1 MSETQKH
8 TKPNVPNLRFPGFEG
23 EWERKQLSVCCKIYD
38 GTHQTPKYTIT
49 GIPFVSVED
58 ITALRTIEK
67 KYISEE
73 DYKRDFKIA
82 PQAGD
87 ILMTRIGDIGT
98 SRVVTDNSPLA
109 YYVSLALLRPIGI
122 EASFLNSYIP
132 SPFFKR
138 ELYRRT
144 IHVAFPQKI
153 NKEDIG
159 KCLFAHPSIVEQSK
173 IGSFLSLL
181 DQRIDTQSK
190 LIEDLRILKKAIM
203 ARLFHSSD
211 GEMKTLGE
219 LTVNFSNRNK
229 QRIPYPM
236 FSVTND
242 KGFIPQSEQFED
254 REMEGEDIAA
264 YKLIQAGDIAYNP
277 ARINVGSIAQYKG
290 KTTCMISSLYV
301 CIQAKRTVSDRWLMH
316 ILKSERLL
324 YYYNH
329 YAEGGV
335 RLYLFYPNF
344 SRIKVFVPPY
354 AKQERIADC
363 LDAIEKK
370 VEQESV
376 LLNDLMKQKQFFLSR
391 LFL

>member
-1 MSETQKH
+1 M
-8 TKPNVPNLRFPGFEG
+8 RFPGFEG
-23 EWERKQLSVCCKIYD
+23 EWERKQLSDCCEVYD
-38 GTHQTPKYTIT
+38 GTHQTPKYTKS

-58 ITALRTIEK
+58 ITALRIIEK
-67 KYISEE
+67 KFISED

-109 YYVSLALLRPIGI
+109 YYVSVALLRPIGI

-173 IGSFLSLL
+173 IGSFLNLL

-203 ARLFHSSD
+203 ARLFQSSE

-264 YKLIQAGDIAYNP
+264 YKLIHTGDIAYNP

-290 KTTCMISSLYV
+290 KATCMISSLYV
-301 CIQAKRTVSDRWLMH
+301 CIKAKKTVSDRWLMH

-324 YYYNH
+324 YYYNL

-344 SRIKVFVPPY
+344 SRIKVFAPPY
-354 AKQERIADC
+354 AKQEIIADC

>member
-1 MSETQKH
+1 M
-8 TKPNVPNLRFPGFEG
+8 RFPGFSDGWKEI
-23 EWERKQLSVCCKIYD
+23 QLHHLGVIVGG
-38 GTHQTPKYTIT
+38 GTPDTSYKEYWNCGSIQWFTPSEVGK
-49 GIPFVSVED
+49 
-58 ITALRTIEK
+58 EK
-67 KYISEE
+67 
-73 DYKRDFKIA
+73 
-82 PQAGD
+82 
-87 ILMTRIGDIGT
+87 
-98 SRVVTDNSPLA
+98 
-109 YYVSLALLRPIGI
+109 YVSLSERQITASGLQNSSAKLLPAGSILLSSRATVGECSINLAECCTNQGFQ
-122 EASFLNSYIP
+122 SFIP
-132 SPFFKR
+132 
-138 ELYRRT
+138 
-144 IHVAFPQKI
+144 
-153 NKEDIG
+153 NK
-159 KCLFAHPSIVEQSK
+159 SIVGTEFLYYRLQTLKRVFIRKACGSTFLEISASQIAKIWSFIPQEKEQNK
-173 IGSFLSLL
+173 IASFLSLI
-181 DQRIDTQSK
+181 DQRIALQNK
-190 LIEDLRILKKAIM
+190 VIEDLRTLKKAIM

-211 GEMKTLGE
+211 GEMKTLGD

-324 YYYNH
+324 YYYNL

>member
-1 MSETQKH
+1 MSDTQKH
-8 TKPNVPNLRFPGFEG
+8 KKLNVPNLRFPGFEG
-23 EWERKQLSVCCKIYD
+23 EWENITIAECCTEFQSGKFINADAIADEGAYPVYGGNGLRGYAQSYNHDGDYTLIGRQGALCGNVRFVKGKTYITEHAIAVKASPENDTRFLAFLFDKMNLRQYSDQSAQPGLAVNKLLKLRIDIPRLEEQTKI
-38 GTHQTPKYTIT
+38 
-49 GIPFVSVED
+49 
-58 ITALRTIEK
+58 
-67 KYISEE
+67 
-73 DYKRDFKIA
+73 
-82 PQAGD
+82 
-87 ILMTRIGDIGT
+87 
-98 SRVVTDNSPLA
+98 
-109 YYVSLALLRPIGI
+109 
-122 EASFLNSYIP
+122 
-132 SPFFKR
+132 
-138 ELYRRT
+138 
-144 IHVAFPQKI
+144 
-153 NKEDIG
+153 
-159 KCLFAHPSIVEQSK
+159 SK
-173 IGSFLSLL
+173 FLSCL
-181 DQRIDTQSK
+181 DERISIQNK

-203 ARLFHSSD
+203 ARLFQSSE

-242 KGFIPQSEQFED
+242 KGFIPQSEQFEN

-264 YKLIQAGDIAYNP
+264 YKLIHTGDIAYNP
-277 ARINVGSIAQYKG
+277 ARINVGSIAQYNG
-290 KTTCMISSLYV
+290 KATCMISSLYV
-301 CIQAKRTVSDRWLMH
+301 CIQAKKTVSDRWLMH

-324 YYYNH
+324 YYYNL

-344 SRIKVFVPPY
+344 SRIKVFAPPY
-354 AKQERIADC
+354 AKQEIIADC

>member
-1 MSETQKH
+1 
-8 TKPNVPNLRFPGFEG
+8 
-23 EWERKQLSVCCKIYD
+23 
-38 GTHQTPKYTIT
+38 
-49 GIPFVSVED
+49 
-58 ITALRTIEK
+58 
-67 KYISEE
+67 
-73 DYKRDFKIA
+73 
-82 PQAGD
+82 
-87 ILMTRIGDIGT
+87 
-98 SRVVTDNSPLA
+98 
-109 YYVSLALLRPIGI
+109 
-122 EASFLNSYIP
+122 
-132 SPFFKR
+132 
-138 ELYRRT
+138 
-144 IHVAFPQKI
+144 
-153 NKEDIG
+153 
-159 KCLFAHPSIVEQSK
+159 
-173 IGSFLSLL
+173 
-181 DQRIDTQSK
+181 
-190 LIEDLRILKKAIM
+190 M
-203 ARLFHSSD
+203 ARLFQSSE

-264 YKLIQAGDIAYNP
+264 YKLIHTGDIAYNP

-290 KTTCMISSLYV
+290 KATCMISSLYV
-301 CIQAKRTVSDRWLMH
+301 CIKAKKTVSDRWLMH

-324 YYYNH
+324 YYYNL

-344 SRIKVFVPPY
+344 SRIKVFAPPY
-354 AKQERIADC
+354 AKQEIIADC

>member
-1 MSETQKH
+1 M
-8 TKPNVPNLRFPGFEG
+8 RFPGFEG
-23 EWERKQLSVCCKIYD
+23 EWERKQLSVCCEIYD
-38 GTHQTPKYTIT
+38 GTHQTPKYTKT

-67 KYISEE
+67 KFISE
-73 DYKRDFKIA
+73 DNYKRDFKIA

-132 SPFFKR
+132 SPYFKR

-159 KCLFAHPSIVEQSK
+159 KCLFAHPSIDEQSK

-203 ARLFHSSD
+203 ARLFQSSD

-301 CIQAKRTVSDRWLMH
+301 CIQARRTVSDRWLMH

-324 YYYNH
+324 YYYNL

-370 VEQESV
+370 VEQEFV
-376 LLNDLMKQKQFFLSR
+376 LLNDLMKQKKFFLSR

>member
-1 MSETQKH
+1 M
-8 TKPNVPNLRFPGFEG
+8 RFPGFEG
-23 EWERKQLSVCCKIYD
+23 EWEKRKI
-38 GTHQTPKYTIT
+38 
-49 GIPFVSVED
+49 
-58 ITALRTIEK
+58 
-67 KYISEE
+67 
-73 DYKRDFKIA
+73 RDFTRVVAGATPSTGNKSYWG
-82 PQAGD
+82 GD
-87 ILMTRIGDIGT
+87 IRWMNSGELNLKRVYDVQGRITREGYEKTSTKMIPLYSVLIGLAGQGKTRGTAAMNYVELCTNQSIASILPSQDYYPEFLYQNIESRYKELRDISSGDGGRGGLNLQMINNLDIPYCSLTEQKKIGD
-98 SRVVTDNSPLA
+98 
-109 YYVSLALLRPIGI
+109 
-122 EASFLNSYIP
+122 FLY
-132 SPFFKR
+132 
-138 ELYRRT
+138 
-144 IHVAFPQKI
+144 
-153 NKEDIG
+153 
-159 KCLFAHPSIVEQSK
+159 
-173 IGSFLSLL
+173 LL
-181 DQRIDTQSK
+181 DQRITIQSK

-203 ARLFHSSD
+203 ARLFQSSE

-264 YKLIQAGDIAYNP
+264 YKLIHTGDIAYNP

-290 KTTCMISSLYV
+290 KATCMISSLYV
-301 CIQAKRTVSDRWLMH
+301 CIKAKKTVSDRWLMH

-324 YYYNH
+324 YYYNL

-344 SRIKVFVPPY
+344 SRIKVFAPPY
-354 AKQERIADC
+354 AKQEIIADC

>member
-1 MSETQKH
+1 M
-8 TKPNVPNLRFPGFEG
+8 RFPGFYG
-23 EWERKQLSVCCKIYD
+23 EWEDTQLGKLGHIIGGGTPDTVNTNYWNGDIHWFTPSEIGKEKYVLHSQRQITQAGLINSSAKLLPKGSILLSSRATVGECSINLLDCCTNQGFQSFIPSCEVVDSEFLFYLLQTHKKDFLRRACGSTFLEISAKQISKIP
-38 GTHQTPKYTIT
+38 TC
-49 GIPFVSVED
+49 IPQLTEQ
-58 ITALRTIEK
+58 R
-67 KYISEE
+67 
-73 DYKRDFKIA
+73 KIA
-82 PQAGD
+82 S
-87 ILMTRIGDIGT
+87 L
-98 SRVVTDNSPLA
+98 
-109 YYVSLALLRPIGI
+109 LALFDERISI
-122 EASFLNSYIP
+122 
-132 SPFFKR
+132 
-138 ELYRRT
+138 
-144 IHVAFPQKI
+144 Q
-153 NKEDIG
+153 NK
-159 KCLFAHPSIVEQSK
+159 V
-173 IGSFLSLL
+173 
-181 DQRIDTQSK
+181 
-190 LIEDLRILKKAIM
+190 IEDLRVLKKAVVT
-203 ARLFHSSD
+203 RLFQSSD

-229 QRIPYPM
+229 QRITYPM

-264 YKLIQAGDIAYNP
+264 YKLVQAGDIAYNP

-316 ILKSERLL
+316 ILKSDRLL
-324 YYYNH
+324 YYYNL

-354 AKQERIADC
+354 AKQEIIADC

-376 LLNDLMKQKQFFLSR
+376 LLNNLMKQKQFFLSR

>member
-1 MSETQKH
+1 
-8 TKPNVPNLRFPGFEG
+8 LRFPGFEG
-23 EWERKQLSVCCKIYD
+23 EWERKQLSDCCEVYD
-38 GTHQTPKYTIT
+38 GTHQTPKYTKS

-58 ITALRTIEK
+58 ITALRIIEK
-67 KYISEE
+67 KFISED

-109 YYVSLALLRPIGI
+109 YYVSVALLRPIGI

-173 IGSFLSLL
+173 IGSFLNLL

-203 ARLFHSSD
+203 ARLFQSSE

-264 YKLIQAGDIAYNP
+264 YKLIHTGDIAYNP

-290 KTTCMISSLYV
+290 KATCMISSLYV
-301 CIQAKRTVSDRWLMH
+301 CIKAKKTVSDRWLMH

-324 YYYNH
+324 YYYNL

-344 SRIKVFVPPY
+344 SRIKVFAPPY
-354 AKQERIADC
+354 AKQEIIADC

>member
-1 MSETQKH
+1 MLT
-8 TKPNVPNLRFPGFEG
+8 L
-23 EWERKQLSVCCKIYD
+23 ID
-38 GTHQTPKYTIT
+38 
-49 GIPFVSVED
+49 
-58 ITALRTIEK
+58 
-67 KYISEE
+67 
-73 DYKRDFKIA
+73 KRIA
-82 PQAGD
+82 VQ
-87 ILMTRIGDIGT
+87 
-98 SRVVTDNSPLA
+98 N
-109 YYVSLALLRPIGI
+109 
-122 EASFLNSYIP
+122 
-132 SPFFKR
+132 
-138 ELYRRT
+138 
-144 IHVAFPQKI
+144 
-153 NKEDIG
+153 
-159 KCLFAHPSIVEQSK
+159 
-173 IGSFLSLL
+173 
-181 DQRIDTQSK
+181 K

-203 ARLFHSSD
+203 ARLFQSSD

-301 CIQAKRTVSDRWLMH
+301 CIRAKRTVSDRWLMH

-324 YYYNH
+324 YYYNL

-354 AKQERIADC
+354 SKQERIADC

-370 VEQESV
+370 VEQEFV
-376 LLNDLMKQKQFFLSR
+376 LLNDLMKQKKFFLSR

>member
-1 MSETQKH
+1 MSDTQKH
-8 TKPNVPNLRFPGFEG
+8 KKLNVPNLRFPGFEG
-23 EWERKQLSVCCKIYD
+23 EWERKQLSDCCEVYD
-38 GTHQTPKYTIT
+38 GTHQTPKYTKS

-67 KYISEE
+67 KFISED

-109 YYVSLALLRPIGI
+109 YYVSVALLRPIGI

-159 KCLFAHPSIVEQSK
+159 KCLFAYPSIVEQSK
-173 IGSFLSLL
+173 IGSFLNLL

-203 ARLFHSSD
+203 ARLFQSSE

-242 KGFIPQSEQFED
+242 KGFIPQSEQFEN

-264 YKLIQAGDIAYNP
+264 YKLIHTGDIAYNP
-277 ARINVGSIAQYKG
+277 ARINVGSIAQYNG
-290 KTTCMISSLYV
+290 KATCMISSLYV
-301 CIQAKRTVSDRWLMH
+301 CIQAKKTVSDRWLMH

-324 YYYNH
+324 YYYNL

-344 SRIKVFVPPY
+344 SRIKVFAPPY
-354 AKQERIADC
+354 AKQEIIADC

>member
-1 MSETQKH
+1 M
-8 TKPNVPNLRFPGFEG
+8 RFPGFEG
-23 EWERKQLSVCCKIYD
+23 EWERKQLSDCCEVYD
-38 GTHQTPKYTIT
+38 GTHQTPKYTKS

-67 KYISEE
+67 KFISED

-109 YYVSLALLRPIGI
+109 YYVSVALLRPIGI

-173 IGSFLSLL
+173 IGSFLNLL

-203 ARLFHSSD
+203 ARLFQSSE

-264 YKLIQAGDIAYNP
+264 YKLIHTGDIAYNP

-290 KTTCMISSLYV
+290 KATCMISSLYV
-301 CIQAKRTVSDRWLMH
+301 CIKAKKTVSDRWLMH

-324 YYYNH
+324 YYYNL

-344 SRIKVFVPPY
+344 SRIKVFAPPY
-354 AKQERIADC
+354 AKQEIIADC

>member
-23 EWERKQLSVCCKIYD
+23 EWERKQLSVCCEIYD
-38 GTHQTPKYTIT
+38 GTHQTPKYTKT

-67 KYISEE
+67 KFISE
-73 DYKRDFKIA
+73 DNYKRDFKIA

-132 SPFFKR
+132 SPYFKR

-159 KCLFAHPSIVEQSK
+159 KCLFAHPSIDEQSK

-203 ARLFHSSD
+203 ARLFQSSD

-301 CIQAKRTVSDRWLMH
+301 CIQARRTVSDRWLMH

-324 YYYNH
+324 YYYNL

-370 VEQESV
+370 VEQEFV
-376 LLNDLMKQKQFFLSR
+376 LLNDLMKQKKFFLSR

>member
-1 MSETQKH
+1 M
-8 TKPNVPNLRFPGFEG
+8 RFPGFEG
-23 EWERKQLSVCCKIYD
+23 EWERKQISDCCEVYD
-38 GTHQTPKYTIT
+38 GTHQTPKYTKS

-67 KYISEE
+67 KFISED

-109 YYVSLALLRPIGI
+109 YYVSVALLRPIDI
-122 EASFLNSYIP
+122 EASFLNAFIP

-173 IGSFLSLL
+173 IGSFLNLL

-203 ARLFHSSD
+203 ARLFQSSE

-264 YKLIQAGDIAYNP
+264 YKLIHTGDIAYNP

-290 KTTCMISSLYV
+290 KATCMISSLYV
-301 CIQAKRTVSDRWLMH
+301 CIKAKKTVSDRWLMH

-324 YYYNH
+324 YYYNL

-344 SRIKVFVPPY
+344 SRIKVFAPPY
-354 AKQERIADC
+354 AKQEIIADC
-363 LDAIEKK
+363 LDAIENK

-376 LLNDLMKQKQFFLSR
+376 LLNYLMKQKQFFLSR

>member
-1 MSETQKH
+1 M
-8 TKPNVPNLRFPGFEG
+8 RFPGFEG
-23 EWERKQLSVCCKIYD
+23 EWERKQLSVCCEIYD
-38 GTHQTPKYTIT
+38 GTHQTPKYTKT

-67 KYISEE
+67 KFISED

-132 SPFFKR
+132 SPYFKR

-159 KCLFAHPSIVEQSK
+159 KCLFAHPSIDEQSK

-203 ARLFHSSD
+203 ARLFQSSD

-301 CIQAKRTVSDRWLMH
+301 CIQARRTVSDRWLMH

-324 YYYNH
+324 YYYNL

-370 VEQESV
+370 VEQEFV
-376 LLNDLMKQKQFFLSR
+376 LLNDLMKQKKFFLSR